1 MVVDRASTAGFLV
14 VLGVLY
20 PQHLFVFQALL
31 ALDFT
36 SHWMHMK
43 RYARAWRKSLVR
55 RAPPAC
61 GAYVGR
67 EHSPTTTAHG
77 YAGRDSEGHHAVVL
91 WVAWRRTMTVL
102 AEHTAHSGHGACRAW
117 RIQGRVHA
125 AAGAPRNGRTK
136 EGRMWLAIVQG
147 MYFWQAGPGFT
158 LAKARTTNELDLTRH
173 ALAMLSGT
181 YWGNP
186 RGCSIGW
193 AYTIPQCTNKHVHSD
208 SHPLPHPPPHLT
220 QACRITRRLQPLS
233 LSHQPSTS
241 PYYFTTIHPLPLPP
255 PPQPHPH
262 SPSRVIY
269 SSSGHHKS
277 IEGDKNI
284 ILRLFYG
291 FRPFFGFCCIGA
303 ELCYVLL
310 YMLHFAPNMHFFAV
324 AGIDVTLYNVWL
336 YVMVPGCVCKQL
348 VNIAQL
354 TSAAYDLAAAD
365 ATSKNAKKN

>member
-1 MVVDRASTAGFLV
+1 M
-14 VLGVLY
+14 
-20 PQHLFVFQALL
+20 P
-31 ALDFT
+31 
-36 SHWMHMK
+36 
-43 RYARAWRKSLVR
+43 
-55 RAPPAC
+55 
-61 GAYVGR
+61 
-67 EHSPTTTAHG
+67 
-77 YAGRDSEGHHAVVL
+77 
-91 WVAWRRTMTVL
+91 VL
-102 AEHTAHSGHGACRAW
+102 A
-117 RIQGRVHA
+117 
-125 AAGAPRNGRTK
+125 
-136 EGRMWLAIVQG
+136 
-147 MYFWQAGPGFT
+147 GPSFT
-158 LAKARTTNELDLTRH
+158 LAKARTKNALDLTRH

-181 YWGNP
+181 HWV
-186 RGCSIGW
+186 
-193 AYTIPQCTNKHVHSD
+193 YTIPQCTNKHVHSD
-208 SHPLPHPPPHLT
+208 STLCCTHHPISRTLIESPDDNNHTHT
-220 QACRITRRLQPLS
+220 HSLS
-233 LSHQPSTS
+233 LSHQPSTWLF
-241 PYYFTTIHPLPLPP
+241 YFTTNHP

-262 SPSRVIY
+262 SPSRFIYFTIY